1 MLSSPHHLRSLIGP
15 PRFALPRPPL
25 LSAPHESRGV
35 GLGSPF
41 ILYKTTIPPLRPS
54 AGATPGNLTSSVQP
68 KSQAKGLLPPN
79 LTQSRKYRHYL
90 YDTKKMSPMTVNSA
104 FRPEP
109 GILYITRQYPT
120 TPFFFLIARKK
131 RKKAGTRSFVSDL
144 SSAVNFLV
152 CSQPV
157 VSFVIS
163 FQGKERKLLHNKK

>member
-120 TPFFFLIARKK
+120 TPFFFFNRQEKK
-131 RKKAGTRSFVSDL
+131 KESRDPLFCVRFEFRCEFSCLFPAGRFIRYFVSGKG
-144 SSAVNFLV
+144 AK
-152 CSQPV
+152 V
-157 VSFVIS
+157 VA
-163 FQGKERKLLHNKK
+163 Q